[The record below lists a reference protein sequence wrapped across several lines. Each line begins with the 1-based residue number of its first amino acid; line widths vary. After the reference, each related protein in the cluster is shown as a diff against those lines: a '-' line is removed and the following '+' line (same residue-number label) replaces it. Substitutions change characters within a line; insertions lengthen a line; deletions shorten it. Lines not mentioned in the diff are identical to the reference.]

1 MKFKVVRWYDGIKIE
16 TFVPDFETAYQEY
29 IENDNCDTVQIYF
42 LKETSNLLA
51 QRECQHLDTI

>member
-29 IENDNCDTVQIYF
+29 IENNNCDTVQIYF
-42 LKETSNLLA
+42 LKETSTLLA
-51 QRECQHLDTI
+51 QREC